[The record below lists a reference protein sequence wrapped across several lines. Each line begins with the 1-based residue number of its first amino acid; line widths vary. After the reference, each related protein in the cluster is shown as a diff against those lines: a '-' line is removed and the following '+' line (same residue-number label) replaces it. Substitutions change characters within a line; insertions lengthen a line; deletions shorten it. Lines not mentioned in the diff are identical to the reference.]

1 MPMANFFGWKIM
13 SKKRAA
19 LTEQEIEAIK
29 NYVNNPNK
37 KLIEAKQFLDSLDD
51 LRKAKVIP
59 TTLVAF
65 EVLKTIHNGIEHGFT
80 NAELLETVPTS
91 LGHETIE
98 LPVSAA
104 RALISAWDDFRY
116 SASPKM
122 EKSFGIAG
130 KKNAR
135 KPLTKLDLQKSEKYY
150 TRRIFDLRIRAR
162 LEDRKLT
169 VAQAVEQVADEECV
183 STQTVYNAYKKHRR
197 KFVELLQEH
206 GLPIN

>member
-1 MPMANFFGWKIM
+1 
-13 SKKRAA
+13 
-19 LTEQEIEAIK
+19 
-29 NYVNNPNK
+29 
-37 KLIEAKQFLDSLDD
+37 
-51 LRKAKVIP
+51 
-59 TTLVAF
+59 
-65 EVLKTIHNGIEHGFT
+65 
-80 NAELLETVPTS
+80 
-91 LGHETIE
+91 
-98 LPVSAA
+98 
-104 RALISAWDDFRY
+104 
-116 SASPKM
+116 M